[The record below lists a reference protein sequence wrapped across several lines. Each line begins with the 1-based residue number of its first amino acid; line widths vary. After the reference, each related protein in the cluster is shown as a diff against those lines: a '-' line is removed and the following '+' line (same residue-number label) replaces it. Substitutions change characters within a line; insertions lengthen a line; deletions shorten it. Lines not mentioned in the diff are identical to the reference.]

1 MTDLDLCYLPALQ
14 LAELIRS
21 RSVSPVEVIENSLR
35 RIDEVNPTL
44 NGFCFVYQ
52 DEAMAAARQAEA
64 ALQSGRP
71 LGPLHGVPIAIKD
84 LTPTRGKRTTLG
96 SRIYEQ
102 AIPDRDS
109 VIVERLLAAGAILVG
124 KTTTPE
130 LAYSGFC
137 SSPLWGR
144 TLNPWD
150 LTRTSGGSSG
160 GSAVAVATGC
170 VALAE
175 GSDMGGSVR
184 IPACFCG
191 IVGLKPS
198 FGRIPC
204 DVLPSGFDSTAH
216 FGPLARTIDDAALFL
231 NVTQGPD
238 DRDIQSLPPLSNLS
252 LPISATISG
261 LRIAASI
268 DLGYYSVD
276 PDIEANTRRMLA
288 DFRSMGATADEIEC
302 SWSRR
307 YNDALMDYW
316 AIAYRA
322 YFQDCFNRHRDQM
335 DPNLVAWVED
345 ASHLD
350 AAAFKRID
358 LIRTELWQRLR
369 SIFERYDAFVCPTA
383 PLPPPLAT
391 LGDNSFGHNDEDGR
405 YQGFEMTGVFNL
417 VPQCPALSVPSG
429 FTTQGLPTGLQIVGP
444 RFADEIVLRIGAA
457 ALGSGGKAPAP
468 PVQAGADRGQWE

>member
-1 MTDLDLCYLPALQ
+1 MTDLDLCYLPATQ
-14 LAELIRS
+14 LAHLIQS
-21 RSVSPVEVIENSLR
+21 RSISPIEVIENSLR
-35 RIDEVNPTL
+35 RIDDVNPTL
-44 NGFCFVYQ
+44 NGFCFVYH
-52 DEAMAAARQAEA
+52 DEAMTAARRAEMAIQA
-64 ALQSGRP
+64 GHR

-102 AIPDRDS
+102 AIPGHDS

-137 SSPLWGR
+137 SSPLWG
-144 TLNPWD
+144 TTFNPWN
-150 LTRTSGGSSG
+150 RAHTSGGSSG

-184 IPACFCG
+184 IPASFCG
-191 IVGLKPS
+191 IIGLKPT

-204 DVLPSGFDSTAH
+204 DVLPSGFDSTVH
-216 FGPLARTIDDAALFL
+216 FGPLARTIDDVALFL

-238 DRDIQSLPPLSNLS
+238 DRDIQSLPPLPRVP
-252 LPISATISG
+252 LPVAAITSG
-261 LRIAASI
+261 LRIAASL

-276 PDIEANTRRMLA
+276 PAVKANTRQMMAVLRE
-288 DFRSMGATADEIEC
+288 MGAEVDEIEC
-302 SWSRR
+302 GWSRR

-322 YFQDCFNRHRDQM
+322 YFHDCFDQHRDQM
-335 DPNLVAWVED
+335 DPNLVAWID
-345 ASHLD
+345 GASHLD
-350 AAAFKRID
+350 AATFKRID
-358 LIRTELWQRLR
+358 LIRTELWQQLR
-369 SIFERYDAFVCPTA
+369 SIFERYDAFICPTT
-383 PLPPPLAT
+383 PLAAPLAT
-391 LGDNSFGHNDEDGR
+391 LSDSSFGHDDRNGR
-405 YQGFEMTGVFNL
+405 YHGFEMTGVFNL

-429 FTTQGLPTGLQIVGP
+429 FTAEGLPTGLQVVGP
-444 RFADEIVLRIGAA
+444 RFGDERVLGIGAA
-457 ALGSGGKAPAP
+457 ILGGSSKSPAP
-468 PVQAGADRGQWE
+468 PI